1 MDGGTATS
9 QAQKNVTK
17 EDAAH
22 QKRNWVRLT
31 FDCNDNC
38 IFCLDSHTHNG
49 TYRSREEVKAQILD
63 GRRKG
68 AERLILSGGEP
79 TIHPDY
85 AQFVRLGRL
94 AGYKRIQTVTN
105 GRLFAY
111 KDFLTRCIDEGLGEI
126 TFSIHGVNARIHDA
140 LVGTKGAFEQ
150 EIKGLQNALDD
161 GRVIINIDVCVNR
174 GNVKTLPDL
183 IEKFTNMGVR
193 EYDLLHVIPFGR
205 AYTEGKETLFYDL
218 EEMRPYLLKA
228 FEYSKRPD
236 MHIWLNRFPVPHL
249 EGFEN
254 LIQDPYKLNDEV
266 RGRKEEYELLLDEG
280 VPLDCRAPHRC
291 SHCYMEPI
299 CDELDEVRALVKE
312 SAFEVIRYDTEWEAK
327 QGPVFGG
334 DPASAERSK
343 MRRQMVEMLQAAE
356 ATGSQVTAEA
366 AAFALTE
373 KMQAANAGALAQ
385 MDPNLDKVEHKKLR
399 LPVLQTLGMNASG
412 GMIYDKPEY
421 PALDEQITRALK
433 QAGVGAM
440 PLWLVAPNLDKAR
453 AGRFELF
460 GQATELELE
469 LEDYAGLADA
479 LTLADGKA
487 TLFDREL
494 TRVVVRTAEDAQ
506 AMLALEADFEV
517 CVMLSKAVEPWLLE
531 LAERESV
538 SPRLALRQ
546 PTHERLTESA
556 EQDLDLPAFFS
567 RFGHA
572 VPVDDVPSCVLGR
585 PARARRG
592 ILDTS
597 MMTLSAAGQEGKL
610 EIFRYIK
617 RYILDRY
624 WRKSLR
630 CKTCVYTESC
640 RGMHISYIRAHGFAL
655 MDPVEAAAAQ

>member
-1 MDGGTATS
+1 MPRMDGGTAQT
-9 QAQKNVTK
+9 QDLKIVEK

-31 FDCNDNC
+31 FDCNDRC
-38 IFCLDSHTHNG
+38 VFCLDAHTHNG
-49 TYRSREEVKAQILD
+49 TNRSREEIKAQILD

-85 AQFVRLGRL
+85 VQFIKLGRM
-94 AGYKRIQTVTN
+94 AGYQKIQTVTN

-111 KDFLTRCIDEGLGEI
+111 KEFLTRCIDAGLGEI

-140 LVGTKGAFEQ
+140 LVGTKGAFDQ

-183 IEKFTNMGVR
+183 LEKFTNMGVY

-218 EEMRPYLLKA
+218 EEMRPYLLAA

-254 LIQDPYKLNDEV
+254 LIQDPYKLNDEI
-266 RGRKEEYELLLDEG
+266 RGRKEEYELLIDHG

-291 SHCYMEPI
+291 SHCYLEPI
-299 CDELDEVRALVKE
+299 CDELEDVRETVAT
-312 SAFEVIRYDTEWEAK
+312 ADFEVIRFDTEWDAA

-343 MRRQMVEMLQAAE
+343 TRREMVETLAAIEFDGNQISAE
-356 ATGSQVTAEA
+356 AVAATIGRNLAEGDHRK
-366 AAFALTE
+366 F
-373 KMQAANAGALAQ
+373 
-385 MDPNLDKVEHKKLR
+385 R
-399 LPVLQTLGMNASG
+399 LPLLGAESLGVGPNSTFK
-412 GMIYDKPEY
+412 KPEY
-421 PALDEQITRALK
+421 PPIPKQIERAGCK
-433 QAGVGAM
+433 A
-440 PLWLVAPNLDKAR
+440 LWLVSPSLAR
-453 AGRFELF
+453 VRESLTQIDELF
-460 GQATELELE
+460 AGTSELELE
-469 LEDYAGLADA
+469 LDDYSGFAEA
-479 LTLADGKA
+479 LEPGDQ
-487 TLFDREL
+487 LFGRRV
-494 TRVVVRTAEDAQ
+494 TRVVVKTVADAQ
-506 AMLALEADFEV
+506 AMLALPGEFEV
-517 CVMLSKAVEPWLLE
+517 CVELSRDVEPWLLE
-531 LAERESV
+531 IAKQPEA
-538 SPRLALRQ
+538 PARLALRQ
-546 PTHERLTESA
+546 PTYERLTESA
-556 EQDLDLPAFFS
+556 ERDLDLPTFFS
-567 RFGHA
+567 SFTHA

-585 PARARRG
+585 PARTRREL
-592 ILDTS
+592 LDTS
-597 MMTLSAAGQEGKL
+597 MMTLDGKL

-630 CKTCVYTESC
+630 CKTCVYNQDC

-655 MDPVEAAAAQ
+655 MQPVEPT